1 MLISLWSKFLNFLN
15 YFVSD
20 PNNIIIMI
28 IIISFDMDHVLKY
41 ITGTGIVIIIIIN
54 LFYIVECK
62 KCRVTAN
69 VLLI

>member
-1 MLISLWSKFLNFLN
+1 MLISLWSKFLDFLN

-20 PNNIIIMI
+20 HNNIIIII

-54 LFYIVECK
+54 LS
-62 KCRVTAN
+62 
-69 VLLI
+69 LLLSVKSAE

>member
-54 LFYIVECK
+54 LS
-62 KCRVTAN
+62 
-69 VLLI
+69 LLLSVKSAE